1 MSSGPLSGV
10 TVVEFAGL
18 GPGPY
23 AAMLLADMGAT
34 VILIERPDAQT
45 APATAISQRGR
56 AQRYSA
62 DLKNPDDGAAVRHLL
77 RTADALIEGFRP
89 GTMERLGLGPETVL
103 EDNPRLVYGRVT
115 GWGQTGPLK
124 STAGHDINFIA
135 VTGALA
141 AIGPRE
147 RPIQPLNLIGDFAG
161 GSMFLVSGMLAALL
175 AARRT
180 GQGQVVDAAM
190 CDGVISLM
198 SAIHEMVASGDW
210 TEEREA
216 NLFDGGVPYYGVF
229 ECADGKH
236 LSIGPIEEP
245 FYVRLCNAIGLTPPP
260 DRDDRARWPALRA
273 TLESVFKTRTRD
285 EWSALLE
292 QGDHCVSPVLTYSEA
307 PHHLHLA
314 ARGSFVN
321 IGGVVQAAAA
331 PRFSRHEAAPRA
343 GVREPV
349 PIAHAMASFAKP
361 ASQVT

>member
-23 AAMLLADMGAT
+23 AAMLLADMGAS
-34 VILIERPDAQT
+34 VIRIERPDAQT
-45 APATAISQRGR
+45 APAAAISQRGR

-62 DLKNPDDGAAVRHLL
+62 DLKNPDDVAGVRHLL

-89 GTMERLGLGPETVL
+89 GTMERLGLGPDAVL
-103 EDNPRLVYGRVT
+103 QDNPRLVYGRVT

-236 LSIGPIEEP
+236 LSVGPLEEP
-245 FYVRLCNAIGLTPPP
+245 FYVRLCEAIGLMPPP
-260 DRDDRARWPALRA
+260 DREDRSRWPALRK
-273 TLESVFKTRTRD
+273 TFENVFKTRTRD
-285 EWSALLE
+285 EWAALLE
-292 QGDHCVSPVLTYSEA
+292 RGDNCVSPVLSMSEA
-307 PHHLHLA
+307 PQHAHLA

-321 IGGVVQAAAA
+321 LDGVIQSGPV
-331 PRFSRHEAAPRA
+331 PRFSVHASRPHA
-343 GVREPV
+343 GVRAPV
-349 PIAHAMASFAKP
+349 PIARAMASP
-361 ASQVT
+361 T